1 MLALYVGRCRAVRT
15 KRLATRLGGQAART
29 ADGPVPRPARAASG
43 GPLDLFWSATVCGA
57 LNDREGVFRW
67 LEAALEQHAG
77 LIFMMRR
84 HPAFERYRA
93 DPRFQAIMRK
103 VYGV

>member
-1 MLALYVGRCRAVRT
+1 MIGWL
-15 KRLATRLGGQAART
+15 K
-29 ADGPVPRPARAASG
+29 
-43 GPLDLFWSATVCGA
+43 TVCGA

-67 LEAALEQHAG
+67 LEAVLEQHAG

-103 VYGV
+103 VYGA